1 MRIDGKA
8 LAAARREATAEAD
21 RRRVSQGLPVPVLA
35 VILVGDDPASQ
46 VYVRNKENAC
56 RKAGIEPR
64 TWRLPA
70 DTSGKELLDLIE
82 TLNRD
87 QSVHGI
93 LVQMPLPAHLD
104 EQAVI
109 AAIDPDKDVDG
120 LHPVNAGRLANGLK
134 GFVPCTP
141 QGAIALLEQ
150 AGLADM
156 TGLKAVVVGRSVLV
170 GKPMAQLLLNRNA
183 TVTICHSRTK
193 DLAAHVAEAD
203 ILVAA
208 VGQPELIRG
217 DWIKDGAYVID
228 VGINRVDGHLVG
240 DVQTE
245 AAENHAAAITPV
257 PGGCGPMTVQ
267 MLLENTLLAALLQDD
282 CES

>member
-8 LAAARREATAEAD
+8 LAAARREATAEAVQ
-21 RRRVSQGLPVPVLA
+21 RRTEQGLPTPVLA
-35 VILVGDDPASQ
+35 VILVGEDPASQ

-70 DTSGKELLDLIE
+70 DTAQTDLLDLIAQ
-82 TLNRD
+82 LNSD
-87 QSVHGI
+87 PAVHGI
-93 LVQMPLPAHLD
+93 LVQMPLPKHLD

-109 AAIDPDKDVDG
+109 DAIDPGKDVDG
-120 LHPVNAGRLANGLK
+120 LHPVNAGRLASGLP

-141 QGAIALLEQ
+141 QGAIALLES
-150 AGLADM
+150 AGLTDM
-156 TGLKAVVVGRSVLV
+156 TGLKAVVIGRSVLV
-170 GKPMAQLLLNRNA
+170 GKPMAQLLLERNA
-183 TVTICHSRTK
+183 TVTICHSRTR
-193 DLAAHVAEAD
+193 DLASQVKDAD
-203 ILVAA
+203 IVVAA
-208 VGQPELIRG
+208 VGRPELIQG

-228 VGINRVDGHLVG
+228 VGINRVEGHLVG

-245 AAENHAAAITPV
+245 EAEKHAAAITPV

-267 MLLENTLLAALLQDD
+267 MLLENTLLAARRQ
-282 CES
+282 EETAR

>member
-8 LAAARREATAEAD
+8 LAAKRREMTA
-21 RRRVSQGLPVPVLA
+21 SQVQERLAAGKPAPVLA
-35 VILVGDDPASQ
+35 VVLVGEDPASQ

-64 TWRLPA
+64 TWRLEEQ
-70 DTSGKELLDLIE
+70 TGQEELLALIRE
-82 TLNRD
+82 LNED
-87 QSVHGI
+87 PTVNGI

-109 AAIDPDKDVDG
+109 NAIDPDKDVDG
-120 LHPVNAGRLANGLK
+120 LHPVNAGRLASGLP

-141 QGAIALLEQ
+141 QGAIALLEE
-150 AGLADM
+150 AGLQDM

-170 GKPMAQLLLNRNA
+170 GKPMAQLLLERNA
-183 TVTICHSRTK
+183 TVTICHSRTR
-193 DLAAHVAEAD
+193 DLASHVRDAD
-203 ILVAA
+203 IVVAA
-208 VGQPELIRG
+208 VGKPELIQG

-245 AAENHAAAITPV
+245 AAGQHAAAITPV

-267 MLLENTLLAALLQDD
+267 MLLENTLKAAQMQ
-282 CES
+282 EEA

>member
-8 LAAARREATAEAD
+8 LAARRRETTAAQVARRVQEGKPA
-21 RRRVSQGLPVPVLA
+21 PVLA
-35 VILVGDDPASQ
+35 VILVGEDPASQ

-64 TWRLPA
+64 TWRLA
-70 DTSGKELLDLIE
+70 AETSQEDLLALISQ
-82 TLNRD
+82 LNHD
-87 QSVHGI
+87 PEIHGI
-93 LVQMPLPAHLD
+93 LVQMPLPAALD

-109 AAIDPDKDVDG
+109 NAIDPDKDVDG

-141 QGAIALLEQ
+141 QGAIALLEE
-150 AGLADM
+150 AGLKDM
-156 TGLKAVVVGRSVLV
+156 TGKKAVVIGRSVLV

-193 DLAAHVAEAD
+193 DLADHVREAD
-203 ILVAA
+203 IVVAA
-208 VGQPELIRG
+208 VGRPELIRG

-245 AAENHAAAITPV
+245 AAETHAAAITPV

-267 MLLENTLLAALLQDD
+267 MLLENTLLAAQLQD
-282 CES
+282 EKTV